1 MLLRVA
7 IGLVSVPLYTK
18 MLGMSQWGLLA
29 LFQAATSPL
38 ALLDLGL
45 GAATVKY
52 VAEFI
57 GRGDRP
63 SALKVFHTT
72 LLFNLAMG
80 AVGSIGLLLS
90 AHWLA
95 TSLFAIPPSEVA
107 RAIVGFR
114 VMAVSWLVGVLTAT
128 GASVL
133 NAHQRYDASS
143 RMATLAVLLTV
154 GAGITTAALGGD
166 IVAVLG
172 AQTAASAI
180 LAVAYFRIA
189 NRLLPGV
196 VAVPRWNGDAFR
208 RSFGFGIWQAVAMG
222 GGFLSGW
229 GDRYILGAFFAPA
242 VVGFYSII
250 NILYTQLY
258 VMFLEMGEV
267 LFPAVSHLEGRQD
280 LAGARRLTLLV
291 GWTLTTG
298 FGIGASVLATIG
310 GDFLQLW
317 ISPEA
322 AHVATAT
329 LRLLCIGGIIGMPA
343 IAIFYFLLGLGK
355 TRWDAASAMTVGA
368 TVVGV
373 DLVLVPRIG
382 MVGLGYGLIAGVVVR
397 WCFLVLI
404 WRAHFSRE
412 VRFGQF
418 AVQVFAPALV
428 SVAILLAMTGLHDHV
443 GRAPSWPW
451 LLMEGGISLMVA
463 TGLQLGAGQLLPGGR
478 QRLREVVSSFR
489 PLLANILGAFHGERA

>member
-1 MLLRVA
+1 MVLRVA
-7 IGLVSVPLYTK
+7 IGLVAVPLYTR

-29 LFQAATSPL
+29 LFQAAASPL

-57 GRGDRP
+57 GRGDRT

-80 AVGSIGLLLS
+80 AIGSIGLLLS
-90 AHWLA
+90 ANWLA

-107 RAIVGFR
+107 RAVVGFR
-114 VMAVSWLVGVLTAT
+114 VMAGSWLLGVLTAT

-133 NAHQRYDASS
+133 NAHQRYDVSS
-143 RMATLAVLLTV
+143 RMATLSVILTV
-154 GAGITTAALGGD
+154 GAGLGTAALGGD
-166 IVAVLG
+166 IVAVLA
-172 AQTAASAI
+172 AQTAASAL
-180 LAVAYFRIA
+180 LAVVYFRIA
-189 NRLLPGV
+189 NELLPGV
-196 VAVPRWNGDAFR
+196 VAIPRWNGDAFR
-208 RSFGFGIWQAVAMG
+208 RSFGFGIWQAVALG
-222 GGFLSGW
+222 GAFLSGW

-242 VVGFYSII
+242 IVGFYAII
-250 NILYTQLY
+250 STLYTQLY

-298 FGIGASVLATIG
+298 FGVGASVLATIG
-310 GDFLQLW
+310 GDFLHLW

-322 AHVATAT
+322 ARIATTT

-355 TRWDAASAMTVGA
+355 TRWDAASAITVGA
-368 TVVGV
+368 TVIGV
-373 DLVLVPRIG
+373 DLLLVPRIG
-382 MVGLGYGLIAGVVVR
+382 MEGLGYGLIAGVLVR
-397 WCFLVLI
+397 WAFLVLI
-404 WRAHFSRE
+404 WRAHFARE
-412 VRFGQF
+412 VRFGPF
-418 AVQVFAPALV
+418 AAQVFAPALV
-428 SVAILLAMTGLHDHV
+428 SVAILLALSALHDRL
-443 GRAPSWPW
+443 GRPPSWPW
-451 LLMEGGISLMVA
+451 LLLEGALALVVA
-463 TGLQLGAGQLLPGGR
+463 AGLQLGAGELLPGGR
-478 QRLREVVSSFR
+478 QRLRDVVSSFR
-489 PLLANILGAFHGERA
+489 PLLDRVLGAFHGERA